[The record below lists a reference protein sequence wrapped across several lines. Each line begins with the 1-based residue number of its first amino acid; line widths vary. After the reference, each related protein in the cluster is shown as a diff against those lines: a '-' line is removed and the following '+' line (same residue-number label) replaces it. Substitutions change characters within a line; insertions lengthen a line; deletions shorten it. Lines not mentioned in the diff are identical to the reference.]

1 MPPPI
6 KPAGKIVNALDVYR
20 NEAFD
25 IGYMDY
31 FKDIKN
37 NKISQVLNNTERNV
51 KLSTVTYRQLNSWEE
66 QGLLSNEREGRGWRR
81 FSIMDALWTKIIQE
95 LREFGLSW
103 EKLKATKESLSF
115 QSDLCGVP
123 MPMLEFYTAFA
134 IGNKM
139 PVLLLVFRDGVAVP
153 VNFTQYKV
161 TQQVLGV
168 ENHLQLNLNEML
180 QGLFPNMD
188 LKPNYKSELPVSV
201 NEMELLAYLGLGTF
215 EKITVVFNGKQMES
229 FEGVQRVKAKK
240 RIHEIMREHSYQ
252 NINIQEE
259 DGEITAIFQT
269 IKKKFSKGSNPT

>member
-25 IGYMDY
+25 IGYMEY

-115 QSDLCGVP
+115 QSELCGVP

-153 VNFTQYKV
+153 ANFTQYKV
-161 TQQVLGV
+161 TQQVVGV
-168 ENHLQLNLNEML
+168 ENHLQLNLNAML

-188 LKPNYKSELPVSV
+188 LKPNYKYEMPVDE
-201 NEMELLAYLGLGTF
+201 NEMELLAYLRIGDY
-215 EKITVVFNGKQMES
+215 EKVEVRYKNGKIDIIEGMER
-229 FEGVQRVKAKK
+229 FKATKRLHDILKEQKYSIIEIIQADGEVIEYTRKTKK
-240 RIHEIMREHSYQ
+240 RLNQ
-252 NINIQEE
+252 
-259 DGEITAIFQT
+259 
-269 IKKKFSKGSNPT
+269 